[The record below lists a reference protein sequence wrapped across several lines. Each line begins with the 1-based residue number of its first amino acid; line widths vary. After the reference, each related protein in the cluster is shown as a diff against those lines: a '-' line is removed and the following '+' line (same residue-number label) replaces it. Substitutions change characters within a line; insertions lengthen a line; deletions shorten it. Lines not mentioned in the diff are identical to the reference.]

1 MFRSVR
7 LLRDYNHPPHSMKR
21 LIVFHESSDV
31 QQHTVDMNILPRQGD
46 FFDLPDVS
54 SRHLYPVERVIYRLR
69 RSHGGDHAFRVPIQ
83 GIGARIEL
91 GSPTEK

>member
-31 QQHTVDMNILPRQGD
+31 QQHPVEMNILPRQGRFLWAVD
-46 FFDLPDVS
+46 TS
-54 SRHLYPVERVIYRLR
+54 TR
-69 RSHGGDHAFRVPIQ
+69 
-83 GIGARIEL
+83 
-91 GSPTEK
+91 